1 VCICVFI
8 VVGKDRHHYDNQG
21 LNWFLTVFWPLAAGW
36 LVGALVTRV
45 YTRDDRWYLRLLG
58 TLLIGIGVGGV
69 LRGAFTDRVSFSIF
83 TVVAFLFLGLTT
95 FGWRLI
101 WRGVGRV
108 RGAAPAQ

>member
-1 VCICVFI
+1 VI
-8 VVGKDRHHYDNQG
+8 G
-21 LNWFLTVFWPLAAGW
+21 LF
-36 LVGALVTRV
+36 
-45 YTRDDRWYLRLLG
+45 
-58 TLLIGIGVGGV
+58 VGGI
-69 LRGAFTDRVSFSIF
+69 LRGAFTDRVSFSVF